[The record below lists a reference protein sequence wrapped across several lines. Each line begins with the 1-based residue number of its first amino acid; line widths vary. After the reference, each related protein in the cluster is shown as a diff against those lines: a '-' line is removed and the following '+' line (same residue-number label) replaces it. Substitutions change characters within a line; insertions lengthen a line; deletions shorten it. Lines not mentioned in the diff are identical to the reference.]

1 MKAAAKPHP
10 VLGVFP
16 PTVLSA
22 MASLERRMEE
32 QAASRDPRL
41 AAWTREPIA
50 AGGKRVRPLL
60 LLTAFEACGGAAK
73 GGQARSDAIDAAVA
87 LELVHTASLVH
98 DDIMDEARE
107 RRGKPSTYAA
117 HGRDGALLVG
127 DYLFTQAF
135 ALAATLP
142 KQAMAMT
149 ADACRRLCEGQL
161 AEDDLR
167 KRVASSPPRDAA
179 GASEV
184 RAGYLAV
191 IRDKTA
197 ALLAAGCGIGATMAG
212 ADEATVQSMY
222 RYGDAIGHAF
232 QVLDDVLDVAGDP
245 AWTGKPAGGDYLAGT
260 WSSPYLNFH
269 DRGGKLPAAG
279 ERKAADFPKVRA
291 ELFASGAVA
300 ASQLEASG
308 YTQAALLEAERL
320 PAGPGKDALLRLAEL
335 LMERAT

>member
-1 MKAAAKPHP
+1 MSKGKPHP

-16 PTVLSA
+16 PSVLAA

-32 QAASRDPRL
+32 QAASREPQL
-41 AAWTREPIA
+41 SAWSREPIA

-60 LLTAFEACGGAAK
+60 LLTTFEACGGAAK
-73 GGQARSDAIDAAVA
+73 GEQARSDAVSAAVA

-98 DDIMDEARE
+98 DDIMDEAKE
-107 RRGKPSTYAA
+107 RRGRPSTYAA
-117 HGRDGALLVG
+117 HGRDGAILVG

-161 AEDDLR
+161 AEDTLR
-167 KRVASSPPRDAA
+167 KRIAASPTPLPVA
-179 GASEV
+179 EV
-184 RAGYLAV
+184 RAAYLGI

-245 AWTGKPAGGDYLAGT
+245 QWTGKPAGGDYLTGK
-260 WSSPYLNFH
+260 WSSPYLNF
-269 DRGGKLPAAG
+269 DERGGSLLPPA
-279 ERKAADFPKVRA
+279 ERTAADFPKVRA

-320 PAGPGKDALLRLAEL
+320 PPSPARDALVKLAEL

>member
-1 MKAAAKPHP
+1 MSHP

-16 PTVLSA
+16 PSVLGA
-22 MASLERRMEE
+22 MDELEARMRKH
-32 QAASRDPRL
+32 ATSRDPRL
-41 AAWTREPIA
+41 DSWSREPIA

-60 LLTAFEACGGAAK
+60 LLTTFEACGGDGK
-73 GGQARSDAIDAAVA
+73 GPQARSDAIDAAVA

-98 DDIMDEARE
+98 DDIMDEAAE
-107 RRGKPSTYAA
+107 RRGRPSTYAA
-117 HGRDGALLVG
+117 HGRDGAILVG

-149 ADACRRLCEGQL
+149 ADACRRLCEGQM
-161 AEDDLR
+161 AEDELR
-167 KRVASSPPRDAA
+167 RSSSAPPADA
-179 GASEV
+179 GGQWVSDMRTRYV
-184 RAGYLAV
+184 AV

-197 ALLAAGCGIGATMAG
+197 ALLAAACGLGATMAG

-260 WSSPYLNFH
+260 WSSPYLNFR
-269 DRGGKLPAAG
+269 DRGGQLP
-279 ERKAADFPKVRA
+279 EVRKAEDFPDVRRQ
-291 ELFASGAVA
+291 LFASGAVA

-320 PAGPGKDALLRLAEL
+320 APGPSRDALVRLAEL
-335 LMERAT
+335 LMERAA

>member
-1 MKAAAKPHP
+1 MTAPSSHP

-16 PTVLSA
+16 PTVLAA
-22 MASLERRMEE
+22 MDVLETRMQE
-32 QAASRDPRL
+32 QAEARDARL
-41 AAWTREPIA
+41 AQWSKEPIA

-60 LLTAFEACGGAAK
+60 LLTAFEACGGGRQGEAA
-73 GGQARSDAIDAAVA
+73 RRDAIDAAVA

-98 DDIMDEARE
+98 DDIMDEAAE
-107 RRGKPSTYAA
+107 RRGRPSTYAA
-117 HGRDGALLVG
+117 HGRDGAILVG

-149 ADACRRLCEGQL
+149 ADACRRLCEGQM
-161 AEDDLR
+161 AE
-167 KRVASSPPRDAA
+167 AA
-179 GASEV
+179 LKQSGAPD
-184 RAGYLAV
+184 RAAYVAV

-212 ADEATVQSMY
+212 ADDDTVQSLY

-245 AWTGKPAGGDYLAGT
+245 DWTGKPAGGDYLAGT
-260 WSSPYLNFH
+260 WSSPYLHFNE
-269 DRGGKLPAAG
+269 GGGRLPDPR
-279 ERKAADFPKVRA
+279 ERKAVDFPAIRKQ
-291 ELFASGAVA
+291 LFASGAVA

-320 PAGPGKDALLRLAEL
+320 PAGPARDALVRLAEL

>member
-1 MKAAAKPHP
+1 MSHP

-16 PTVLSA
+16 PSVLTA
-22 MASLERRMEE
+22 MATLERRMQE

-41 AAWTREPIA
+41 AQWTREPIS

-60 LLTAFEACGGAAK
+60 LLTAFEACGGLVK
-73 GGQARSDAIDAAVA
+73 GEKARSDAIDAAVA

-98 DDIMDEARE
+98 DDIMDEAAE

-149 ADACRRLCEGQL
+149 ADACRRLCEGQM
-161 AEDDLR
+161 AEADLR
-167 KRVASSPPRDAA
+167 SRSASLA
-179 GASEV
+179 GALSPEQVAEV
-184 RAGYLAV
+184 RSAYLGV

-212 ADEATVQSMY
+212 ADEATVQGMY

-260 WSSPYLNFH
+260 WSSPYLNLH
-269 DRGGKLPAAG
+269 ERGVKLPTA
-279 ERKAADFPKVRA
+279 RKAADFPEVRRQ
-291 ELFASGAVA
+291 LFASGAVA

-308 YTQAALLEAERL
+308 YTQAALIEAERL
-320 PAGPGKDALLRLAEL
+320 PAGPARDALVRLAEL
-335 LMERAT
+335 LMERAA

>member
-1 MKAAAKPHP
+1 MSHP
-10 VLGVFP
+10 VLQVFP
-16 PTVLSA
+16 PSVLAA
-22 MASLERRMEE
+22 MQTLETRMQE
-32 QAASRDPRL
+32 QAASRDPAL
-41 AAWTREPIA
+41 AQWTREPIA

-60 LLTAFEACGGAAK
+60 LLTAFEACGGDAGGK
-73 GGQARSDAIDAAVA
+73 GRSDAIDAAVA

-98 DDIMDEARE
+98 DDIMDESAE

-117 HGRDGALLVG
+117 HGRDGAILVG

-149 ADACRRLCEGQL
+149 ADACRRLCEGQM
-161 AEDDLR
+161 AEAELR
-167 KRVASSPPRDAA
+167 RRSASMGKPA
-179 GASEV
+179 GPNVGEV
-184 RAGYLAV
+184 RSAYLAV

-212 ADEATVQSMY
+212 ADDATVQAMY

-269 DRGGKLPAAG
+269 ERGGRMPEA
-279 ERKAADFPKVRA
+279 RTPADFPAIRR

-320 PAGPGKDALLRLAEL
+320 PAGPARDALVRLAEL